1 MLLHTPNP
9 LECARP
15 HRYWRSGFGDRALA
29 KPRLEKLTLDKDLDK
44 LSLAEEASHHAMR
57 KLSAPGL
64 ALLFLL
70 LSMAFA
76 ASYVIGSRGAAIV
89 IAAAAIAGY
98 MAMNIGANDVTNNV
112 GAAVGAK
119 AMTMATALAIA
130 AVFEIAGALSAGRKV
145 TLTIEAGI
153 VDGALVDPQTLIW
166 LMMAAL
172 ISSAAWINIATYSR
186 APVSTT
192 HSIIGGI
199 VGAGMIATDLSHINW
214 WTLAGITASW
224 SVSPLLGGVIAAA
237 FLAFL
242 KEFIIYREDRIEA
255 ARRWMPIVLGVTAG
269 AFTAYVAVFALIQV
283 ANISISTGLLIGLL
297 AGILCYLSSKPWI
310 HRQSE
315 GLDNRNQSLRKLF
328 RMPLIFSA
336 ALLSFAHGAND
347 VSNAIGPLSAIVSA
361 VNGAVSAESA
371 RAPFWVLLIG
381 ALGISM
387 GLVLYGPLLIRV
399 VGEEITR
406 LNPMRAF
413 CVALATAVTVLL
425 ATEFGLPISSTHT
438 AVGAVFGV
446 GFFREWYIRHSR
458 RRLEYVRKKTGREDF
473 MGRAEA
479 NFAEV
484 RRRRLVRR
492 SHFLTIVAAW
502 VVTVPA
508 SALLSAVIYLILS
521 SIFL

>member
-1 MLLHTPNP
+1 LPKSRT
-9 LECARP
+9 
-15 HRYWRSGFGDRALA
+15 
-29 KPRLEKLTLDKDLDK
+29 RLEKQTLDKDLDK
-44 LSLAEEASHHAMR
+44 FSLAEEASQQVMR
-57 KLSAPGL
+57 GLAAPGL

-76 ASYVIGSRGAAIV
+76 ASFVTNSATAPII

-119 AMTMATALAIA
+119 AMSMVTALTIA
-130 AVFEIAGALSAGRKV
+130 AVFEIAGAMLAGRQV
-145 TLTIEAGI
+145 TLTVEAGI
-153 VDGALVDPQTLIW
+153 IYGEDILGAQTIVW
-166 LMMAAL
+166 VMMAAL
-172 ISSAAWINIATYSR
+172 ASSAVWINIATYSG

-199 VGAGMIATDLSHINW
+199 VGAGIAAAGVSSVQW
-214 WTLAGITASW
+214 WELAGITASW
-224 SVSPLLGGVIAAA
+224 SISPVLGGVIAAA
-237 FLAFL
+237 FLALL
-242 KEFIIYREDRIEA
+242 KEFIIYREDKIA
-255 ARRWMPIVLGVTAG
+255 SARRWMPVLLGVTAG
-269 AFTAYVAVFALIQV
+269 CFTAYLAVIALVQV
-283 ANISISTGLLIGLL
+283 ASISLVTGLGLGLIV
-297 AGILCYLSSKPWI
+297 GIVVYFLSKPWI
-310 HRQSE
+310 RRQSE

-328 RMPLIFSA
+328 RAPLILAA

-361 VNGAVSAESA
+361 LDGVITTERSPTPLWELA
-371 RAPFWVLLIG
+371 IG
-381 ALGISM
+381 AIGISL
-387 GLVLYGPLLIRV
+387 GLLLYGPRLIRV
-399 VGEEITR
+399 VGQEITR

-425 ATEFGLPISSTHT
+425 ASALGLPISSTHT

-446 GFFREWYIRHSR
+446 GFFREWYTRHSQ
-458 RRLEYVRKKTGREDF
+458 RRLEYVRQKTGQADF
-473 MGRAEA
+473 MGSTET

-502 VVTVPA
+502 VITVPA
-508 SALLSAVIYLILS
+508 SALLSAVVYFILS
-521 SIFL
+521 SLFI

>member
-1 MLLHTPNP
+1 M
-9 LECARP
+9 
-15 HRYWRSGFGDRALA
+15 A
-29 KPRLEKLTLDKDLDK
+29 KPRPRLEKLTLDKDLDK
-44 LSLAEEASHHAMR
+44 LSLAEEASHHVMR
-57 KLSAPGL
+57 RLAAPGL

-76 ASYVIGSRGAAIV
+76 ATYVTGSSGAAIV
-89 IAAAAIAGY
+89 VAAAAIAGY

-119 AMTMATALAIA
+119 AMTMATALGIA
-130 AVFEIAGALSAGRKV
+130 AVFEVAGALIAGRKV
-145 TLTIEAGI
+145 TLTIAAGI
-153 VDGALVDPQTLIW
+153 VDSGLIDPPALVW
-166 LMMAAL
+166 VMMAAL

-199 VGAGMIATDLSHINW
+199 VGAGMTAAGLSSVNW
-214 WTLAGITASW
+214 WALAGITASW
-224 SVSPLLGGVIAAA
+224 SISPLLGGVVAAI

-242 KEFIIYREDRIEA
+242 KEFIIYREDKIGA
-255 ARRWMPIVLGVTAG
+255 ARRWMPVVLGVTAG
-269 AFTAYVAVFALIQV
+269 AFTAYVAVFALV
-283 ANISISTGLLIGLL
+283 HVISLSSGLLIGLL
-297 AGILCYLSSKPWI
+297 TGIVCYVSSKPWI
-310 HRQSE
+310 HRQSV

-361 VNGAVSAESA
+361 AGGAVSTEGA

-381 ALGISM
+381 ALGISL
-387 GLVLYGPLLIRV
+387 GLLLYGPLLIRV

-425 ATEFGLPISSTHT
+425 ASALGLPISSTHT

-446 GFFREWYIRHSR
+446 GFFREWYTRHSR
-458 RRLEYVRKKTGREDF
+458 RRLEYVRQKTGQADF
-473 MGRAEA
+473 MGSAET

-492 SHFLTIVAAW
+492 SHFLTIIAAW
-502 VVTVPA
+502 VITVPA
-508 SALLSAVIYLILS
+508 SALLSAVVYLILS
-521 SIFL
+521 GLFL

>member
-1 MLLHTPNP
+1 MPKSRT
-9 LECARP
+9 
-15 HRYWRSGFGDRALA
+15 
-29 KPRLEKLTLDKDLDK
+29 RLEKQTLDKDLDK
-44 LSLAEEASHHAMR
+44 FSLAEEASQQVMR
-57 KLSAPGL
+57 GLAAPGL

-76 ASYVIGSRGAAIV
+76 ASFVTNSATAPII

-119 AMTMATALAIA
+119 AMSMVTALTIA
-130 AVFEIAGALSAGRKV
+130 AVFEIAGAMLAGRQV
-145 TLTIEAGI
+145 TLTVEAGI
-153 VDGALVDPQTLIW
+153 IYGEDILGAQTIVW
-166 LMMAAL
+166 VMMAAL
-172 ISSAAWINIATYSR
+172 ASSAVWINIATYSG

-199 VGAGMIATDLSHINW
+199 VGAGIAAAGVSSVQW
-214 WTLAGITASW
+214 WELAGITASW
-224 SVSPLLGGVIAAA
+224 SISPVLGGVIAAA
-237 FLAFL
+237 FLALL
-242 KEFIIYREDRIEA
+242 KEFIIYREDKIA
-255 ARRWMPIVLGVTAG
+255 SARRWMPVLLGVTAG
-269 AFTAYVAVFALIQV
+269 CFTAYLAVIALVQV
-283 ANISISTGLLIGLL
+283 ASISLVTGLGLCLIV
-297 AGILCYLSSKPWI
+297 GIVVYFLSKPWI
-310 HRQSE
+310 RRQSE

-328 RMPLIFSA
+328 RAPLILAA

-361 VNGAVSAESA
+361 LDGVITTERSPTPLWELA
-371 RAPFWVLLIG
+371 IG
-381 ALGISM
+381 AIGISL
-387 GLVLYGPLLIRV
+387 GLLLYGPRLIRV
-399 VGEEITR
+399 VGQEITR

-425 ATEFGLPISSTHT
+425 ASALGLPISSTHT

-446 GFFREWYIRHSR
+446 GFFREWYTRHSQ
-458 RRLEYVRKKTGREDF
+458 RRLEYVRQKTGQADF
-473 MGRAEA
+473 MGSTET

-502 VVTVPA
+502 VITVPA
-508 SALLSAVIYLILS
+508 SALLSAVVYFILS
-521 SIFL
+521 SLFI

>member
-1 MLLHTPNP
+1 MPKSRT
-9 LECARP
+9 
-15 HRYWRSGFGDRALA
+15 
-29 KPRLEKLTLDKDLDK
+29 RLEKQTLDKDLDK
-44 LSLAEEASHHAMR
+44 FSLAEEASQQVMR
-57 KLSAPGL
+57 GLAAPGL

-76 ASYVIGSRGAAIV
+76 ASFVTNSATAPII

-119 AMTMATALAIA
+119 AMSMVTALTIA
-130 AVFEIAGALSAGRKV
+130 AVFEIAGAMLAGRQV
-145 TLTIEAGI
+145 TLTVEAGI
-153 VDGALVDPQTLIW
+153 IYGEDILGAQTIVW
-166 LMMAAL
+166 VMMAAL
-172 ISSAAWINIATYSR
+172 ASSAVWINIATYSG

-199 VGAGMIATDLSHINW
+199 VGAGIAAAGVSSVQW
-214 WTLAGITASW
+214 WELAGITASW
-224 SVSPLLGGVIAAA
+224 SISPVLGGVIAAA
-237 FLAFL
+237 FLALL
-242 KEFIIYREDRIEA
+242 KEFIIYREDKIA
-255 ARRWMPIVLGVTAG
+255 SARRWMPVLLGVTAG
-269 AFTAYVAVFALIQV
+269 CFTAYLAVIALVQV
-283 ANISISTGLLIGLL
+283 ASISLVTGLGLGLIV
-297 AGILCYLSSKPWI
+297 GIVVYFLSKPWI
-310 HRQSE
+310 RRQSE

-328 RMPLIFSA
+328 RAPLILAA

-361 VNGAVSAESA
+361 LDGVITTERSPTPLWELA
-371 RAPFWVLLIG
+371 IG
-381 ALGISM
+381 AIGISL
-387 GLVLYGPLLIRV
+387 GLLLYGPRLIRV
-399 VGEEITR
+399 VGQEITR

-425 ATEFGLPISSTHT
+425 ASALGLPISSTHT

-446 GFFREWYIRHSR
+446 GFFREWYTRHSQ
-458 RRLEYVRKKTGREDF
+458 RRLEYVRQKTGQADF
-473 MGRAEA
+473 MGSTET

-502 VVTVPA
+502 VITVPA
-508 SALLSAVIYLILS
+508 SALLSAVVYFILS
-521 SIFL
+521 SLFI

>member
-1 MLLHTPNP
+1 M
-9 LECARP
+9 
-15 HRYWRSGFGDRALA
+15 A

-44 LSLAEEASHHAMR
+44 LSLAEEASHHVMR

-64 ALLFLL
+64 ALLFLM
-70 LSMAFA
+70 LSMGFA
-76 ASYVIGSRGAAIV
+76 AYYFTGAAGTTV
-89 IAAAAIAGY
+89 VVTAAAVAAY

-119 AMTMATALAIA
+119 AMTMATALGIA
-130 AVFEIAGALSAGRKV
+130 AVFEIAGALIAGRKV

-153 VDGALVDPQTLIW
+153 VDGAQLVSADALVW
-166 LMMAAL
+166 VMMAAL
-172 ISSAAWINIATYSR
+172 LSSAIWINIATYSR

-199 VGAGMIATDLSHINW
+199 IGAGLAAAGLGSVKW
-214 WTLAGITASW
+214 WALAGITASW
-224 SVSPLLGGVIAAA
+224 TVSPLLGGAIAAL

-242 KEFIIYREDRIEA
+242 KEFVIYRGDKIAA
-255 ARRWMPIVLGVTAG
+255 ARRWMPVVLGVTAG
-269 AFTAYVAVFALIQV
+269 SFTAYVAVFGLVHLALI
-283 ANISISTGLLIGLL
+283 SLTTGLLIGVV
-297 AGILCYLSSKPWI
+297 AGIGCYVLCKPWI

-328 RMPLIFSA
+328 RLPLIFSA

-361 VNGAVSAESA
+361 VDGVISTAQSE
-371 RAPFWVLLIG
+371 APFWVLLIG

-387 GLVLYGPLLIRV
+387 GLLLYGPLLIRV

-425 ATEFGLPISSTHT
+425 ASAVGLPISSTHT

-446 GFFREWYIRHSR
+446 GFFREWYTRHSVR
-458 RRLEYVRKKTGREDF
+458 RREYVRHKTGHIDF
-473 MGRAEA
+473 MEKAEA

-502 VVTVPA
+502 VITLPA
-508 SALLSAVIYLILS
+508 SALLSAFVYLILAS
-521 SIFL
+521 LFL

>member
-1 MLLHTPNP
+1 MP
-9 LECARP
+9 R
-15 HRYWRSGFGDRALA
+15 
-29 KPRLEKLTLDKDLDK
+29 PRLEKLTLDKDLDK
-44 LSLAEEASHHAMR
+44 LSLAEEASHHVRRRLA
-57 KLSAPGL
+57 APGL

-76 ASYVIGSRGAAIV
+76 AIYVIGSSGAAIV
-89 IAAAAIAGY
+89 VAAAAIAGY

-119 AMTMATALAIA
+119 AITMAAALAIA
-130 AVFEIAGALSAGRKV
+130 AVFEIAGALIAGRKV
-145 TLTIEAGI
+145 TLTVEAGI
-153 VDGALVDPQTLIW
+153 VDGGLVDPQALVW
-166 LMMAAL
+166 VMMAAL
-172 ISSAAWINIATYSR
+172 ISSAAWINIATYSG

-199 VGAGMIATDLSHINW
+199 VGAGMTAAGLSSVKW
-214 WTLAGITASW
+214 WAIAGITVSW
-224 SVSPLLGGVIAAA
+224 SISPLLGGTIAAI

-242 KEFIIYREDRIEA
+242 KEFIIYREDKIEA
-255 ARRWMPIVLGVTAG
+255 ARRWMPIVLGVTGG
-269 AFTAYVAVFALIQV
+269 AFTAYVAVFALSHV
-283 ANISISTGLLIGLL
+283 AVISLSTCLLIGLFM
-297 AGILCYLSSKPWI
+297 GVVCYVSSKPWI

-328 RMPLIFSA
+328 RLPLIFSA

-361 VNGAVSAESA
+361 VHGAVSTESA

-381 ALGISM
+381 ALGISI
-387 GLVLYGPLLIRV
+387 GLLLYGPLLIRV

-425 ATEFGLPISSTHT
+425 ASALGLPISSTHT

-446 GFFREWYIRHSR
+446 GFFREWYTRHSKR
-458 RRLEYVRKKTGREDF
+458 RFEYVRKKTGQEDF
-473 MGRAEA
+473 MGAAEA

-502 VVTVPA
+502 VITVPA
-508 SALLSAVIYLILS
+508 SALLSAFVYLILS
-521 SIFL
+521 GFFL